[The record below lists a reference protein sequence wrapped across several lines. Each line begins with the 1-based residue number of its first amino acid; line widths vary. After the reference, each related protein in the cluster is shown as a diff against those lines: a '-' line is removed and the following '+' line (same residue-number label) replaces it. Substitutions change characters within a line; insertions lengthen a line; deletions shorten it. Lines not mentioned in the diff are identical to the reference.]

1 MEESTELV
9 EAHGYLVVF
18 AADSRESFVVAEE
31 LLQEIAKQRTL
42 GTAVA
47 LVENKLDLERAR
59 QVEKAGARP
68 HALAHNNDVLYCTS
82 PLTQHV
88 LVQYGS

>member
-1 MEESTELV
+1 MQDSTELV
-9 EAHGYLVVF
+9 EADGYLVVF

-47 LVENKLDLERAR
+47 LVENKLDLERSR
-59 QVEKAGARP
+59 QLEKAGA
-68 HALAHNNDVLYCTS
+68 TS
-82 PLTQHV
+82 LET
-88 LVQYGS
+88 

>member
-1 MEESTELV
+1 M

-31 LLQEIAKQRTL
+31 LLLEIAKQRTL

-59 QVEKAGARP
+59 QIEKAGAISNART
-68 HALAHNNDVLYCTS
+68 AHDCTVLNEWS
-82 PLTQHV
+82 L
-88 LVQYGS
+88 